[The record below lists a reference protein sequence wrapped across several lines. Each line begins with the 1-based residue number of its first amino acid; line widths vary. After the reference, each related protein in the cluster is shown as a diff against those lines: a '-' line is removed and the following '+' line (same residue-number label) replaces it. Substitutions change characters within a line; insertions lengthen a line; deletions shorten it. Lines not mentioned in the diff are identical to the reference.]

1 MLKFDSYHIQSTRT
15 RIVWCLHH
23 QAHVATLTCTN
34 MISIRNHIQG
44 NNYFAGI
51 TSAFTNRDGVVRTT
65 AKHLRGTS
73 EKIQMLFKSRT
84 ILWRSFS
91 WIKPPSLKGHSQQL
105 HVFHPMQL
113 WQEIQR
119 REKTFSKSKGRETSE
134 RCLESDIEISGN
146 YICR

>member
-1 MLKFDSYHIQSTRT
+1 MYCMAMSLNKTFYTMEKQAEIQLAFLKVLMSWTEQRLRKSVYANICQIMLKFDSYHIQSTRT

-65 AKHLRGTS
+65 TKHLRGTS

-84 ILWRSFS
+84 IL
-91 WIKPPSLKGHSQQL
+91 
-105 HVFHPMQL
+105 
-113 WQEIQR
+113 
-119 REKTFSKSKGRETSE
+119 
-134 RCLESDIEISGN
+134 
-146 YICR
+146 